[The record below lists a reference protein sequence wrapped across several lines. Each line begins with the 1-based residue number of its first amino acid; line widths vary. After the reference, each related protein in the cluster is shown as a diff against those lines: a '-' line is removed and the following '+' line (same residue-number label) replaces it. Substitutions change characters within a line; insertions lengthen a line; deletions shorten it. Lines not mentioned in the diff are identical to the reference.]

1 MGAPQGVGGPQV
13 LRKAVYG
20 LAGAMLGAL
29 ALGAAGGP
37 LSTNVTVKVKLRS
50 SSGACGAVATTPAV
64 QVACQRPGGPLL
76 PGAGTVP
83 YRRVGMIAGHGVA
96 SEPLP
101 VYSDG
106 TKITSWRVVT
116 LDNARYV
123 ELTIAW

>member
-1 MGAPQGVGGPQV
+1 M
-13 LRKAVYG
+13 LRKALCG
-20 LAGAMLGAL
+20 LAGAVLGAL
-29 ALGAAGGP
+29 ALAAAGGP
-37 LSTNVTVKVKLRS
+37 LSTNVTVKVKLLS

-64 QVACQRPGGPLL
+64 QVACQRARGPLL
-76 PGAGTVP
+76 PGPGAVP
-83 YRRVGMIAGHGVA
+83 YQRVGMIADHAVA